1 MKPTLVLG
9 ASPNPY
15 RYSCI
20 AAKKLISKGYKVY
33 LLGNK
38 NARIAGKKI
47 QTKKTFPSDIHTVTV
62 YLNPS
67 KQEEY
72 KHYLAD
78 LNPNRVIF
86 NPGTENPEMEKLL
99 KQKGIEIVKDCTL
112 ILLDNGKY

>member
-1 MKPTLVLG
+1 MKPSLVLG
-9 ASPNPY
+9 ASPNPH
-15 RYSCI
+15 RYSCM

-38 NARIAGKKI
+38 NARIAGKNI
-47 QTKKTFPSDIHTVTV
+47 QTENIYPNDIHTVTV

-72 KHYLAD
+72 KQYLVD
-78 LNPNRVIF
+78 LGPKRVIF
-86 NPGTENPEMEKLL
+86 NPGTENIEIEKIL
-99 KQKGIEIVKDCTL
+99 KQKGVEIVKDCTL